1 MNGGTFHAGFT
12 TSQKQMAG
20 NMGIVNA
27 TSNNYNDLSNKPSIN
42 DVTLIGNKTSK
53 DLGIIEDKNFVY
65 TQAVSSDVWEI
76 QHNLDK
82 YPSITIVD
90 SGNSVVIGEIVYID
104 KNNVRIIFTSA
115 FSGKAYFN

>member
-12 TSQKQMAG
+12 TNQKQIAG

-104 KNNVRIIFTSA
+104 KNNVRITFTSA

>member
-1 MNGGTFHAGFT
+1 MVG
-12 TSQKQMAG
+12 QMG
-20 NMGIVNA
+20 VVNA

-104 KNNVRIIFTSA
+104 KNNVRITFTSA

>member
-1 MNGGTFHAGFT
+1 MNGGTFHAGFIPN
-12 TSQKQMAG
+12 QKQMVG

-76 QHNLDK
+76 QHNLNK

>member
-1 MNGGTFHAGFT
+1 MSGGTFHAGFT
-12 TSQKQMAG
+12 PNQKQMVG

-104 KNNVRIIFTSA
+104 KNNVRITFTSA